1 MSDQPTK
8 PNLSALRINRDET
21 PVSPRPTR
29 SRRGW
34 IWIVMAAVVV
44 GLAIVIGLQ
53 TTGSAIPV
61 ETATVQ
67 YLNPASARSLLTAT
81 GYVVAQRKAEVAS
94 KGTGRLEVLNVE
106 EGDWVDKGDIIAKLE
121 AGDVTAAR
129 EAARAAV
136 AVAEAEVARAK
147 ALEKEAKLA
156 YDRAAELLNQKL
168 IAQAEFDNAEAR
180 FNSAAASVAAAEA
193 GLISAKADWQY
204 ADVQVENTIIRAP
217 FDGTVLTKNA
227 DVGDVV
233 APFASSAASKGA
245 VVTLADMRSLEV
257 EADVSESNIEQIVRG
272 QRCVITLDAYPADP
286 YDGYVKKIVPTA
298 DRTKATVMVKVAFD
312 SLDQRVLPEMS
323 AKVSFLP
330 HESDSEMIDSRT
342 VLSVPSSAITER
354 DGEQVAFVVRQGRAY
369 QTPVEIGAAYG
380 GAVEVRSGLTRG
392 DVVVTN
398 PAASLR
404 EQSEVELKR

>member
-1 MSDQPTK
+1 
-8 PNLSALRINRDET
+8 
-21 PVSPRPTR
+21 
-29 SRRGW
+29 
-34 IWIVMAAVVV
+34 MAAVVV

-53 TTGSAIPV
+53 TSGSAIPV

-106 EGDWVDKGDIIAKLE
+106 EGDRVDKGDIIAKLE
-121 AGDVTAAR
+121 ADDVSAAR

-136 AVAEAEVARAK
+136 AVAEAEVARTK
-147 ALEKEAKLA
+147 ALAKEAKLA
-156 YDRAAELLNQKL
+156 YDRAADLLNQNL
-168 IAQAEFDNAEAR
+168 ISQAEFDNAEAR
-180 FNSAAASVAAAEA
+180 YNSASASVAAAEA
-193 GLISAKADWQY
+193 GLVSAKADVQY
-204 ADVQVENTIIRAP
+204 ANVQVENTIIRAP

-245 VVTLADMRSLEV
+245 VVTLADMGSLEV
-257 EADVSESNIEQIVRG
+257 EADVSESNIEQVQRG
-272 QRCVITLDAYPADP
+272 QRCVITLDAYPANP

-312 SLDQRVLPEMS
+312 SLDERVLPEMS

-330 HESDSEMIDSRT
+330 QESDSEMIDSRT
-342 VLSVPSSAITER
+342 VLSVPSSAIIER
-354 DGEQVAFVVRQGRAY
+354 DGQQVAFVVRRGRAY
-369 QTPVEIGAAYG
+369 QTTVETGARYG
-380 GAVEVRSGLTRG
+380 GAIEIRNGLTRG
-392 DVVVTN
+392 DVIVNN
-398 PAASLR
+398 PAAGLR
-404 EQSEVELKR
+404 DGSEVELGL